1 MKTFMV
7 NIKFSRFN
15 EEFAALVPEHRAE
28 VNRLMAEGVITDYAL
43 AEDRSR
49 LWAVIRAEDERE
61 VYDTL
66 ALLPLRKF
74 MLPEVHELMF
84 HNKAFVQFP
93 AFSLN

>member
-1 MKTFMV
+1 
-7 NIKFSRFN
+7 
-15 EEFAALVPEHRAE
+15 VPQHRVE
-28 VNRLMAEGVITDYAL
+28 INRLMSEGVITDYAL

-49 LWAVIRAEDERE
+49 LWAVIRAEDESE

-66 ALLPLRKF
+66 ATLPLRKF
-74 MLPEVHELMF
+74 MQPEVHELMF